1 MAQELV
7 EFVKTDCDDDEAGCG
22 LLGNKVWQ
30 NFYNCKYG
38 VFTTFVHMPSGYI
51 SVTALCSG
59 QGKQFT
65 HWHSLKNSKQTVTD
79 LAEAI
84 TRRGDDAV
92 TEHDMLITVKGGS
105 GASRAVVCGTYA
117 HPMLVPIILAWKDS
131 IFAGGL
137 AMMSNNFFGLKNKV
151 SRAEILDLMNSDES
165 AAGNVPA
172 DDGDEAVKPP
182 KAKKPKLAEP
192 GMFAIYKR
200 NDVKFPYQ
208 AFEGSAKTVKAA
220 IKRFAKVPEGTS
232 DLIYSVCDIAPNVK
246 LFGIIKAAGLIKT
259 SRNSFSSAYEQEQLM
274 DKITMLSWDKIVD
287 KSWCASIQQLREDLR
302 VSDSDSSDSDTE

>member
-51 SVTALCSG
+51 NVTVLCSG
-59 QGKQFT
+59 PGKHFK

-137 AMMSNNFFGLKNKV
+137 SMMANNFFGLKNKV
-151 SRAEILDLMNSDES
+151 TRAAILDLLQNADNGEE
-165 AAGNVPA
+165 AAKHDADADA
-172 DDGDEAVKPP
+172 DDAKPP
-182 KAKKPKLAEP
+182 KAKKPKVVEN
-192 GMFAIYKR
+192 GMCAIYKR

-220 IKRFAKVPEGTS
+220 IKRFEKLPVGTS
-232 DLIYSVCDIAPNVK
+232 DQIYSVSDIAPNVK
-246 LFGIIKAAGLIKT
+246 LFALIKAAGLIKANK
-259 SRNSFSSAYEQEQLM
+259 NSFCSAYEQEHL
-274 DKITMLSWDKIVD
+274 
-287 KSWCASIQQLREDLR
+287 
-302 VSDSDSSDSDTE
+302 